1 METLTNRELI
11 EQKSN
16 MILHMKAMEGKY
28 VLGVQVM
35 SLDMLWNEADSNKLI
50 CEVEKFSKNRQEL
63 FFAKWFYMPVR

>member
-16 MILHMKAMEGKY
+16 MILHMKAMSGKY

-35 SLDMLWNEADSNKLI
+35 SLDMLWNEADSYKLI
-50 CEVEKFSKNRQEL
+50 CKVEKF
-63 FFAKWFYMPVR
+63 